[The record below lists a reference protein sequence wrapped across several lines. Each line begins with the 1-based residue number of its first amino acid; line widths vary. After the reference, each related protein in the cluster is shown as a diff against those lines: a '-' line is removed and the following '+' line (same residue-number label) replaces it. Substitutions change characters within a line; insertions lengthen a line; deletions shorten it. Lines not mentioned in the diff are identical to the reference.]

1 MYGTWSYV
9 QPNVCKASANWAQW
23 SLLQIAE
30 VPPNVCKVSANWSV
44 VQTRGVWCL
53 HQYARVQPM
62 LNGVDTMELTPCSL
76 LQIAEVQPDV
86 CKVSANWAQWSLL
99 QIAEVPPNVCK
110 VTKKAQS
117 IKQNTPKTNA
127 HHCSSAVS
135 ARVKQN
141 ETATF
146 LFC

>member
-1 MYGTWSYV
+1 
-9 QPNVCKASANWAQW
+9 
-23 SLLQIAE
+23 
-30 VPPNVCKVSANWSV
+30 
-44 VQTRGVWCL
+44 
-53 HQYARVQPM
+53 M

-76 LQIAEVQPDV
+76 LQIAEVQ
-86 CKVSANWAQWSLL
+86 
-99 QIAEVPPNVCK
+99 PNVCK

-141 ETATF
+141 ETTTF
-146 LFC
+146 CSVNYLIVSYVPFVSPLN